1 MKAAVLPDRGV
12 IKVAGEDA
20 RKFLNGLLTADIS
33 TMSPGEARFAALL
46 TPQGKII
53 ADCLVV
59 EARAEEGG
67 GFFLDCP
74 AALTSTLASRLAF
87 YRLRAKVTIDAI
99 SPDFVVLAA
108 WEGNGATGKGL
119 LYRDPRLQPLGWR
132 TILRPA
138 SVTDAA
144 NELGASLVDA
154 AEYEAHRIALGV
166 PRGGLDFIYGEA
178 FPHEAD
184 MDQLHGVDFEK
195 GCYVGQ
201 EVVSRMQHRG
211 TARTRTVSALY
222 EGPAPDAGAAIVAN
236 GKTIGTAGSSAQGRG
251 LALARL
257 DRLDDALKAGAA
269 LSAGG
274 VALRLVKPDWAQF
287 PWPDSKSEST

>member
-1 MKAAVLPDRGV
+1 MQAAVLPDRGV
-12 IKVAGEDA
+12 IKVAGADA

-33 TMSPGEARFAALL
+33 AMSPGKACFAALL

-59 EARAEEGG
+59 EASEENGG
-67 GFFLDCP
+67 GFLLDCP
-74 AALTSTLASRLAF
+74 AALISTLASRLAF
-87 YRLRAKVTIDAI
+87 YRLRAKVTIDDV
-99 SPDFVVLAA
+99 SPELCVMAA
-108 WEGNGATGKGL
+108 WDGEGQTGKGL
-119 LYRDPRLQPLGWR
+119 LYRDPRLGALGLR
-132 TILRPA
+132 VILPPA
-138 SVTDAA
+138 SVTEAA
-144 NELGASLVDA
+144 NELGAGLADA
-154 AEYEAHRIALGV
+154 AAYEAHRIALGI

-184 MDQLHGVDFEK
+184 MDQLHGVDFDK

-211 TARTRTVSALY
+211 TARTRIVAALY
-222 EGPAPDAGAAIVAN
+222 DGAAPDAGVPILAD
-236 GKTIGTAGSSAQGRG
+236 GKTIGTVGSSAQGRG
-251 LALARL
+251 LALVRL

-274 VALRLVKPDWAQF
+274 MPLRLTKPDWAAF
-287 PWPDSKSEST
+287 AWPGDGERVN